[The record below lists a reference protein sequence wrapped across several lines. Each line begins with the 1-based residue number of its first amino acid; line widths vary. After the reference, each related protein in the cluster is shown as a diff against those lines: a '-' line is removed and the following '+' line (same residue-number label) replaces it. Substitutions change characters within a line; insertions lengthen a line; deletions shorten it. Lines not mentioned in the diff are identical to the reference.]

1 MDIIFSNTDT
11 LQRSL
16 KSIFLIG
23 LIILSRKKLN
33 EKSIK
38 WANIILRSIL
48 FIYLIFPHGLLIEVD
63 DLDKLGPMK
72 KIFELSILT
81 NSYLRDFEITFG
93 NILSDLNLTII
104 ASLLVIFMLRRI
116 YLRNK
121 SLKET
126 SLIDYDIR
134 INDQIKSFNL
144 KRKIEVLANDQVKVP
159 MTFGII
165 KPKILIPNQI
175 LNDDDLLKY
184 VMVHELTHIKKFDI
198 VFTYIKNIIIFIFWH
213 NIFLL
218 LAAKYIEEDIE
229 ILCDKLVIQRLGDNM
244 KNRQNYCYQMLKL
257 LKLKDSENSF
267 SLKLSPTKERIIV
280 MKNYKKTL
288 SGIFLFVLI
297 SLFSLT
303 SFADC
308 GKARDK
314 STIYIER
321 PEKTI
326 VNMDNRVKEIDED
339 EYEKMELS
347 EISENQLK
355 AINNDRDEKLNG
367 LDHKIYTFNMK
378 SYGGVNHD
386 GFSVKLSN
394 LECKDEV
401 SYQIIIK
408 EDDKVIYRRFS
419 TKALIL
425 KFNAYSNKTY
435 QVIIQN
441 LTGCQLKYNIKIN
454 SYKK

>member
-1 MDIIFSNTDT
+1 MAITFSNTDN

-38 WANIILRSIL
+38 WANIILWSIL
-48 FIYLIFPHGLLIEVD
+48 FIYLIFPHGILIEVD
-63 DLDKLGPMK
+63 DLEKLGPMK

-81 NSYLRDFEITFG
+81 KSYLRAFEITFG
-93 NILSDLNLTII
+93 NVLSDLNLTII
-104 ASLLVIFMLRRI
+104 ASLLVIFMLRKI

-175 LNDDDLLKY
+175 LDDDDLLKY

-218 LAAKYIEEDIE
+218 LVAKYIEEDIE

-257 LKLKDSENSF
+257 LKLRDSENSF
-267 SLKLSPTKERIIV
+267 SLKFSPTKERILV

-308 GKARDK
+308 GKSRDK

-321 PEKTI
+321 PEETI
-326 VNMDNRVKEIDED
+326 VNVDNRVKEIDED
-339 EYEKMELS
+339 EYEKMELG
-347 EISENQLK
+347 ETSENQLK
-355 AINNDRDEKLNG
+355 AINNDRYEKLNG
-367 LDHKIYTFNMK
+367 LDHKTYTFNMK
-378 SYGGVNHD
+378 SYSGVSHD

-408 EDDKVIYRRFS
+408 EADKVIYRRFS

-435 QVIIQN
+435 EIIINN
-441 LTGCQLKYNIKIN
+441 LSTYQLKYNIKIN

>member
-1 MDIIFSNTDT
+1 MDIIVSNTDN

-38 WANIILRSIL
+38 WANIILWSIL
-48 FIYLIFPHGLLIEVD
+48 FIYLIFPHGILIEVD

-81 NSYLRDFEITFG
+81 KSYLRAFEITFG
-93 NILSDLNLTII
+93 NVLSDLNLTII

-126 SLIDYDIR
+126 SLIDHDIR

-144 KRKIEVLANDQVKVP
+144 KRKIKVLANDRVKVP

-175 LNDDDLLKY
+175 LDDDDLLKY

-218 LAAKYIEEDIE
+218 LVAKYIEEDIE

-267 SLKLSPTKERIIV
+267 SLKFSPTKERILV

-321 PEKTI
+321 PEETI
-326 VNMDNRVKEIDED
+326 VNVDNRVKEIGED
-339 EYEKMELS
+339 EYEKMELG

-355 AINNDRDEKLNG
+355 AINNDRYEKLNG
-367 LDHKIYTFNMK
+367 LDNKTYTFNMK
-378 SYGGVNHD
+378 SYSGVNHD

-394 LECKDEV
+394 LECEDEV

-425 KFNAYSNKTY
+425 KFNAYSDKTY

-441 LTGCQLKYNIKIN
+441 SNTSQLKYNIKIN

>member
-1 MDIIFSNTDT
+1 MAITFSNTDT

-38 WANIILRSIL
+38 WANIILWSIL

-72 KIFELSILT
+72 IIFELSILT
-81 NSYLRDFEITFG
+81 NSYLRAFEITFA
-93 NILSDLNLTII
+93 NVLSDLNLTII

-121 SLKET
+121 SLKDS

-165 KPKILIPNQI
+165 KPKIIIQSQI
-175 LNDDDLLKY
+175 LDDNDLLKY

-218 LAAKYIEEDIE
+218 LVAKYIEEDIE

-244 KNRQNYCYQMLKL
+244 KNRQSYCYQMLKL
-257 LKLKDSENSF
+257 LKLKDSENSP

-321 PEKTI
+321 SEETI
-326 VNMDNRVKEIDED
+326 VNVDNRVKEINED
-339 EYEKMELS
+339 EYEKMDLG

-355 AINNDRDEKLNG
+355 SINNDRYEKLNG
-367 LDHKIYTFNMK
+367 LDHKTYTFNMK
-378 SYGGVNHD
+378 SYSGVSHD

-394 LECKDEV
+394 LECKDGV

-408 EDDKVIYRRFS
+408 EADKDIYRRFS